1 MDMPIIEGVR
11 SIKADI
17 CNLNFWLEFIGQV
30 DLVFHL
36 AGNTSISEAEKSP
49 IDNLIS
55 TISPISH
62 IVNASKIL
70 KRKPKVIF
78 TSTATVYGMVSK
90 MPVSESFETKPL
102 TIYDLHKTFAE
113 QYLQMANSLGLLNV
127 TSLRLANVYGPSIN
141 PSSSLDRGV
150 INRCVEKALKGENLT
165 MYGDG
170 NYLRDYIYI
179 SDVINALLIAGSYE
193 GLNGQIFNIGYGAG
207 VTLADIFQL
216 IVSQVESRSK
226 ISIKIDQMP
235 WPENTALTD
244 KRNFV
249 ANIEKFQ
256 TYTRWKPLME
266 IEKGVD
272 LLISAVI
279 NENSYEAN

>member
-1 MDMPIIEGVR
+1 MDMPIVEGVR

-30 DLVFHL
+30 DLIFHL

-62 IVNASKIL
+62 IINASKIL
-70 KRKPKVIF
+70 KKKPKVVF
-78 TSTATVYGMVSK
+78 TSTATVYGMVSNL
-90 MPVSESFETKPL
+90 PVSELFKTNSL

-113 QYLQMANSLGLLNV
+113 QYLEMANSLGVLNV
-127 TSLRLANVYGPSIN
+127 TSLRLANVYGPSITR
-141 PSSSLDRGV
+141 SSSGDRGV

-170 NYLRDYIYI
+170 NYVRDYIYI
-179 SDVINALLIAGSYE
+179 SDVINALLIAGSNE

-207 VTLADIFQL
+207 VTLAEMFQL
-216 IVSQVESRSK
+216 IVSQVQSRSK
-226 ISIKIDQMP
+226 ISIKIDQIP
-235 WPENTALTD
+235 WPESTALTD

-249 ANIEKFQ
+249 ANIEKFR
-256 TYTRWKPLME
+256 TYTQWKPLVE
-266 IEKGVD
+266 IEKGIE
-272 LLISAVI
+272 LLISALI
-279 NENSYEAN
+279 NEGSYEVN

>member
-1 MDMPIIEGVR
+1 
-11 SIKADI
+11 
-17 CNLNFWLEFIGQV
+17 
-30 DLVFHL
+30 
-36 AGNTSISEAEKSP
+36 
-49 IDNLIS
+49 
-55 TISPISH
+55 
-62 IVNASKIL
+62 
-70 KRKPKVIF
+70 
-78 TSTATVYGMVSK
+78 
-90 MPVSESFETKPL
+90 
-102 TIYDLHKTFAE
+102 
-113 QYLQMANSLGLLNV
+113 
-127 TSLRLANVYGPSIN
+127 
-141 PSSSLDRGV
+141 
-150 INRCVEKALKGENLT
+150 

-279 NENSYEAN
+279 NEHSYEAN

>member
-36 AGNTSISEAEKSP
+36 AGNTSISEAENSP
-49 IDNLIS
+49 IDSLIS
-55 TISPISH
+55 TVLPIIH
-62 IVNASKIL
+62 IINASKIL
-70 KRKPKVIF
+70 KRKPKVVF
-78 TSTATVYGMVSK
+78 TSTATVYGMVSNL
-90 MPVSESFETKPL
+90 PVSELFETKTL

-113 QYLQMANSLGLLNV
+113 QYLEMADSLGLLNV
-127 TSLRLANVYGPSIN
+127 TSLRLANVYGPSIT
-141 PSSSLDRGV
+141 PSSSGDRGV

-179 SDVINALLIAGSYE
+179 SDAINALLIAGSYE

-207 VTLADIFQL
+207 VSLADMFRL
-216 IVSQVESRSK
+216 IASRVESRSK
-226 ISIKIDQMP
+226 ISIKIDQIP
-235 WPENTALTD
+235 WPENIALTD

-249 ANIEKFQ
+249 ANIEKFRA
-256 TYTRWKPLME
+256 YTQWTPLVE
-266 IEKGVD
+266 IEEGIE
-272 LLISAVI
+272 LLISAMI
-279 NENSYEAN
+279 KEHSYEAN